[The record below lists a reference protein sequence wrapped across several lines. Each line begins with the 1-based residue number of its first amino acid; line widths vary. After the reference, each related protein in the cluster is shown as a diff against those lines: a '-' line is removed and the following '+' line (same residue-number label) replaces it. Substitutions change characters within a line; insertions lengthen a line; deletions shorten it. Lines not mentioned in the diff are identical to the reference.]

1 MVESRRVVG
10 VVVLV
15 LRCKQG
21 PKQIRNVFNKGCMWC
36 LRARKAPPR
45 WKEQVAKMTLKFKE
59 TWATKRPHI

>member
-1 MVESRRVVG
+1 MESRRVVG

-21 PKQIRNVFNKGCMWC
+21 PKEIRNVFNKGCMWC

-45 WKEQVAKMTLKFKE
+45 WKEKVTNMTLTIKE
-59 TWATKRPHI
+59 TWANKVPTN